1 MHYRGIMRTASTQAT
16 AIALASA
23 AAVLSSCRTAPE
35 VAPPDPAI
43 VGTWRAASGLVEV
56 DFSPS
61 GLYLIRLDD
70 MKRPVMGAFA
80 FDAKEGTLT
89 LTTRRESPAC
99 GDDNASYRVIV
110 GGMSMDLE
118 VVRDTCDLRAKAFK
132 TRLERVGAKR

>member
-1 MHYRGIMRTASTQAT
+1 MRPPFQHVAMIVVAPL
-16 AIALASA
+16 ALAVA
-23 AAVLSSCRTAPE
+23 ACSSTEE

-43 VGTWRAASGLVEV
+43 VGTWRAADGLVEV
-56 DFSPS
+56 DFSAG
-61 GLYLIRLDD
+61 GLYAIRLDD
-70 MKRPVMGAFA
+70 LKRPVMGSFA
-80 FDAKEGTLT
+80 FDAKEGALT

-99 GDDNASYRVIV
+99 GDDNASYRAII